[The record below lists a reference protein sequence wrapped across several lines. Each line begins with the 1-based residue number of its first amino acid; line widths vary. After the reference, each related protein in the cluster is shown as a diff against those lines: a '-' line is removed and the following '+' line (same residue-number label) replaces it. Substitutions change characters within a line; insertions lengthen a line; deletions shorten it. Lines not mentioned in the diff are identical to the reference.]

1 MTAAVRQASAPGW
14 LKLVMPIGLLVL
26 WQYASWRALVDPRI
40 LPPPAAVL
48 ERGWQELIEGRL
60 IINIAASLARDLSGF
75 TIGSILGIV
84 AGFALGLSSV
94 ASRYIGPTFNAF
106 KQIAIF
112 AWVPLLSVWFGTGE
126 QAKIVFVSLGAFTPV
141 VVNTWEGAA
150 SISVQHREAARV
162 LCLDRWQFLRKVGVP
177 SAMPSIFT
185 GLHLGL
191 FYSWLATVGAEYFMS
206 IAPGIG
212 GMIIEGRV
220 QFDMPLVML
229 GVALLALIGYTLNR
243 IAEFARHRM
252 LRWQSH

>member
-1 MTAAVRQASAPGW
+1 MSSAVASASAPRH
-14 LKLVMPIGLLVL
+14 LKLVMPVGLLVL
-26 WQYASWRALVDPRI
+26 WQYASWKGLVDPRI

-48 ERGWQELIEGRL
+48 ERGWTELIEGRL
-60 IINIAASLARDLSGF
+60 PLNVAASLARDLTGF
-75 TIGSILGIV
+75 TIGSVLGII
-84 AGFALGLSSV
+84 AGFGLGLSPV
-94 ASRYIGPTFNAF
+94 ANRFIGPTFNAF

-126 QAKIVFVSLGAFTPV
+126 QAKIVFVALGAFTPV

-150 SISVQHREAARV
+150 SISVQHVEAARV
-162 LCLDRWQFLRKVGVP
+162 LCLDRRQFLLKVGIP

-220 QFDMPLVML
+220 QFDMPMVML
-229 GVALLALIGYTLNR
+229 GVALLALIGYTLNA
-243 IAEFARHRM
+243 IAESARHRV
-252 LRWQSH
+252 LKWQSP

>member
-1 MTAAVRQASAPGW
+1 MSATISQAQAPRY
-14 LKLVMPIGLLVL
+14 LKLVLPIGLLLL
-26 WQYASWRALVDPRI
+26 WQYASWRGSVDPRI
-40 LPPPAAVL
+40 LPSPAAVV
-48 ERGWQELIEGRL
+48 ERGWTEIVEGRL
-60 IINIAASLARDLSGF
+60 FVNLAASLARDLAGF
-75 TIGSILGIV
+75 TIGSTLGIV
-84 AGFALGLSSV
+84 VGFALGLSSL
-94 ASRYIGPTFNAF
+94 ANRYVGPTFNAF

-150 SISVQHREAARV
+150 SISVQHVEAARV
-162 LCLDRWQFLRKVGVP
+162 LCLSRWQFLRKIGIP

-220 QFDMPLVML
+220 QFDMAMVML
-229 GVALLALIGYTLNR
+229 GVALLAVIGYTLNT
-243 IAEFARHRM
+243 IAEIARHRV
-252 LRWQSH
+252 LRWQSR